1 MRENKSSDNNIRKRI
16 NFDEPITNMIERLKS
31 EHLNFE
37 TQLQEVESAINN
49 DKDIAYAAKII
60 RSMSESIIY
69 HAVEEEAR
77 LLRVIMHKAKDESS
91 ESIKIIQEHN
101 YVINFLKINLT
112 EIENRK
118 TLDLESSSS
127 STSTKYDEDIKSIN
141 EFISNLRKH
150 FLEEEPIVFPLVLK
164 AENISP

>member
-91 ESIKIIQEHN
+91 ESIKIMQEHN
-101 YVINFLKINLT
+101 YVINFLKTNLNT
-112 EIENRK
+112 IENKK
-118 TLDLESSSS
+118 TLDVDSSSKYKED
-127 STSTKYDEDIKSIN
+127 TKSVN
-141 EFISNLRKH
+141 EFISNLRNH
-150 FLEEEPIVFPLVLK
+150 FLEEEQIVFPLVLK
-164 AENISP
+164 AENISS

>member
-1 MRENKSSDNNIRKRI
+1 MRENKSNDNNIRKRI

-60 RSMSESIIY
+60 RSMSESIIH

-91 ESIKIIQEHN
+91 ESIKIMQEHN
-101 YVINFLKINLT
+101 YVINF
-112 EIENRK
+112 
-118 TLDLESSSS
+118 
-127 STSTKYDEDIKSIN
+127 
-141 EFISNLRKH
+141 
-150 FLEEEPIVFPLVLK
+150 
-164 AENISP
+164 

>member
-1 MRENKSSDNNIRKRI
+1 MRENKSNDNNIRKRI
-16 NFDEPITNMIERLKS
+16 NFDEPITNMIERFKS

-91 ESIKIIQEHN
+91 ESIKIMQEHN
-101 YVINFLKINLT
+101 YVINF
-112 EIENRK
+112 
-118 TLDLESSSS
+118 
-127 STSTKYDEDIKSIN
+127 
-141 EFISNLRKH
+141 
-150 FLEEEPIVFPLVLK
+150 
-164 AENISP
+164 

>member
-1 MRENKSSDNNIRKRI
+1 MRENKSNDNNIRKRI

-91 ESIKIIQEHN
+91 ESIKIMQEHN
-101 YVINFLKINLT
+101 YVINF
-112 EIENRK
+112 
-118 TLDLESSSS
+118 
-127 STSTKYDEDIKSIN
+127 
-141 EFISNLRKH
+141 
-150 FLEEEPIVFPLVLK
+150 
-164 AENISP
+164 

>member
-31 EHLNFE
+31 QHLNFE

-91 ESIKIIQEHN
+91 ESIKIMQEHN
-101 YVINFLKINLT
+101 YVINFLKTNLNT
-112 EIENRK
+112 IENKK
-118 TLDLESSSS
+118 TLDVDSSSKYKED
-127 STSTKYDEDIKSIN
+127 TKSVN
-141 EFISNLRKH
+141 EFISNLRNH
-150 FLEEEPIVFPLVLK
+150 FLEEEQIVFPLVLK
-164 AENISP
+164 AENISS